1 MESPGCSSESM
12 RLSCGALA
20 SPMHLAFH
28 VKASSSTLPLPS
40 PPFEATLPSP
50 PTTRTRWSRHCRRC
64 TWRTLPQ
71 MARFDRGGPSR
82 ACKSRS
88 CWLRPRTPTPSRN
101 CWLHSRTPT
110 SGRSYWLHSRTPT
123 LEHGGEHG
131 AGGVS
136 RGGAESRQ
144 PGPTSRTFDDTSL
157 ASASS
162 VIVFLR

>member
-12 RLSCGALA
+12 RLSYGAPA
-20 SPMHLAFH
+20 NPMHLAFH
-28 VKASSSTLPLPS
+28 VKVSPSTLPTSS

-50 PTTRTRWSRHCRRC
+50 PATRTRWSRHCRRC

-71 MARFDRGGPSR
+71 MARFDRGSPSC

-88 CWLRPRTPTPSRN
+88 CWL
-101 CWLHSRTPT
+101 HSRT
-110 SGRSYWLHSRTPT
+110 ST
-123 LEHGGEHG
+123 LEHGDEYG

-136 RGGAESRQ
+136 RGGTENRQ
-144 PGPTSRTFDDTSL
+144 PKPTSRTSGDASLTSTF
-157 ASASS
+157 S